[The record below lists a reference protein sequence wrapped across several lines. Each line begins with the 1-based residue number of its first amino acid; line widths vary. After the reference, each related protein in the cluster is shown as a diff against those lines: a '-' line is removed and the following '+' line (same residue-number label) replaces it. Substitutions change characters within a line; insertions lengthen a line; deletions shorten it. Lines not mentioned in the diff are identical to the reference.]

1 MKPWERWAF
10 RLALA
15 AALIT
20 GLLYGWARFFGE
32 RLGEF
37 GPEPHPWQGTLQ
49 HLHVVVVPALVF
61 CCGMLVRA
69 HALPALGEGSPR
81 RRVSGLALLGVMAPM
96 ILSGYL
102 QQTSVDP
109 LWHSLWRWTH
119 IVSSGV
125 FSLMAVMH
133 LFLGKTARS
142 EMN

>member
-20 GLLYGWARFFGE
+20 GLLYGWTRFFGE
-32 RLGEF
+32 RVGEF
-37 GPEPHPWQGTLQ
+37 GPEPHPWQGFLQ

-69 HALPALGEGSPR
+69 HVLPTLSDGTTR
-81 RRVSGLALLGVMAPM
+81 RRVSGLALLGVMGPM

-102 QQTSVDP
+102 QQTSVDL
-109 LWHSLWRWTH
+109 LWQNAWRWTH
-119 IVSSGV
+119 IVSSGA
-125 FSLMAVMH
+125 FSLMALMH
-133 LFLGKTARS
+133 LFLRKTAR
-142 EMN
+142 NGG